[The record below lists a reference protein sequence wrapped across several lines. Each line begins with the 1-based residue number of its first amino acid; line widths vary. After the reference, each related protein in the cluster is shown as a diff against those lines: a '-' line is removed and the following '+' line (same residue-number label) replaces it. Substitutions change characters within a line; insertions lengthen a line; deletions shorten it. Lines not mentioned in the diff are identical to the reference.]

1 MSDPQRALLEL
12 IQLDQ
17 RYKLDAYLFVRD
29 GLSYAQEV
37 LRLGKDQVESG
48 GEIAPETAAEAK
60 SGQPERHLTG
70 QQLCEA
76 IRQFALDQYGYMAKV
91 VLNNWG
97 VLSTSDFGEIV
108 YNMIRIGL
116 MRKSESDQREDF
128 DNVYDFDEA
137 FQQRYEINLPDGS
150 PNDG

>member
-1 MSDPQRALLEL
+1 
-12 IQLDQ
+12 
-17 RYKLDAYLFVRD
+17 
-29 GLSYAQEV
+29 
-37 LRLGKDQVESG
+37 
-48 GEIAPETAAEAK
+48 
-60 SGQPERHLTG
+60 
-70 QQLCEA
+70 
-76 IRQFALDQYGYMAKV
+76 MAKV

-128 DNVYDFDEA
+128 DNVFDFDEA

>member
-37 LRLGKDQVESG
+37 LRLGKDQVKSG

-60 SGQPERHLTG
+60 PGQPERHLTG
-70 QQLCEA
+70 QQ
-76 IRQFALDQYGYMAKV
+76 F
-91 VLNNWG
+91 
-97 VLSTSDFGEIV
+97 S
-108 YNMIRIGL
+108 
-116 MRKSESDQREDF
+116 
-128 DNVYDFDEA
+128 
-137 FQQRYEINLPDGS
+137 
-150 PNDG
+150 